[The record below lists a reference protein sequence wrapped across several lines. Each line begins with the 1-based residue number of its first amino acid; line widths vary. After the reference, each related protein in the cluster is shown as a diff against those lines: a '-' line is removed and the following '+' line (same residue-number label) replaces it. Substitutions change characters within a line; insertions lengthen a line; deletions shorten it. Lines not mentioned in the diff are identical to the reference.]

1 MMRVRFPSIATKISG
16 GYRLN
21 QTKLLD
27 EKAIAVIEEILRSGK
42 DVKIKKSN
50 GKVVILEITAKRKI

>member
-1 MMRVRFPSIATKISG
+1 M
-16 GYRLN
+16 
-21 QTKLLD
+21 LD
-27 EKAIAVIEEILRSGK
+27 EKAIAVIEEILRNGK

>member
-1 MMRVRFPSIATKISG
+1 M
-16 GYRLN
+16 N

-27 EKAIAVIEEILRSGK
+27 EKAIAVIEEILRNGK

>member
-1 MMRVRFPSIATKISG
+1 M
-16 GYRLN
+16 N

-27 EKAIAVIEEILRSGK
+27 EKAIAVIEEVLRNGK